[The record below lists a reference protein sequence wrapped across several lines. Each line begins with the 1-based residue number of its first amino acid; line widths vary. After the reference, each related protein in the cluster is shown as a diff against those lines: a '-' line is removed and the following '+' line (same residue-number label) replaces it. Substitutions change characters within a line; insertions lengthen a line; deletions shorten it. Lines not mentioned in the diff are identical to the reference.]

1 MPTVTSDD
9 PTRWFEDLY
18 RDAAGDMGKIPWAD
32 RRPNAMLV
40 SWLERETPRGAGKRC
55 IVVGCGLGDD
65 AELLSRHGY
74 SVVAFDVA
82 PTAINWA
89 KARFPS
95 SRVDYR
101 VVDLFA
107 LTPDLLGGGDLVFES
122 NTVQALPVSHRSRAT
137 EAIASLVSPR
147 GQMLLLARGRDADEH
162 LPDRPPFPLTIG
174 DVQLFERH
182 GLRCVSF
189 EDLVDDESP
198 PVRRF
203 RALFERG
210 W

>member
-1 MPTVTSDD
+1 MTSDD

-32 RRPNAMLV
+32 RRPNRMLV
-40 SWLERETPRGAGKRC
+40 SWLERESPRGTGRRC

-74 SVVAFDVA
+74 NVVAFDIA
-82 PTAINWA
+82 PTAIDWA
-89 KARFPS
+89 KKRFPS
-95 SRVDYR
+95 TRVDYR
-101 VVDLFA
+101 VIDLFNISDG
-107 LTPDLLGGGDLVFES
+107 LVGTGDLVFES
-122 NTVQALPVSHRSRAT
+122 YTVQALPASFRDQAVSS
-137 EAIASLVSPR
+137 IASLVRER
-147 GQMLLLARGRDADEH
+147 GQLLLLARGRDADDL
-162 LPDRPPFPLTIG
+162 LPDRPPYPLTIG
-174 DVQLFERH
+174 DVQSFENH

-189 EDLVDDESP
+189 EDLLDDEAT